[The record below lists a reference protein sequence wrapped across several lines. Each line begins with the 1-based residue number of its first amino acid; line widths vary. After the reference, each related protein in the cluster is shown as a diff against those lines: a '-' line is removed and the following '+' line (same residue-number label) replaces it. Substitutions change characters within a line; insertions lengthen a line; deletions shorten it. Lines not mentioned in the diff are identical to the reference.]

1 MFNYTTNALEMS
13 IDCFKEYDNVKVE
26 KVSELE
32 DRIDVL
38 EKDLRMS
45 HIRRLNSGKCDAVV
59 GAVFLDLISNL
70 ERVGDHSMNIAGMI
84 AS

>member
-1 MFNYTTNALEMS
+1 
-13 IDCFKEYDNVKVE
+13 
-26 KVSELE
+26 
-32 DRIDVL
+32 
-38 EKDLRMS
+38 MS